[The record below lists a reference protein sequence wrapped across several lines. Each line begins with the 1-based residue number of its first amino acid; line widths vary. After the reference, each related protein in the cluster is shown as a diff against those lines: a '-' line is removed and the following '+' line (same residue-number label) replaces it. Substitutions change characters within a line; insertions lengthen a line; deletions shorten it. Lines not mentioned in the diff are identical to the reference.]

1 MDGDAEPTD
10 TPFPANSTN
19 IISCFVVVR
28 ESVLL
33 AAQGVS
39 VGWWKARTSSRALG
53 RTNKATALP
62 RFPFPLPLFLWGGLT
77 DSRIEPPSGS
87 IPTI

>member
-10 TPFPANSTN
+10 TPLTANSTN

-39 VGWWKARTSSRALG
+39 VGWWKALTFISYAWAHDHTDSPLQI
-53 RTNKATALP
+53 
-62 RFPFPLPLFLWGGLT
+62 PFPQPFSSGEGWLIH
-77 DSRIEPPSGS
+77 DVSR
-87 IPTI
+87 

>member
-10 TPFPANSTN
+10 TPLTANSTN
-19 IISCFVVVR
+19 IISPFVVVR

-39 VGWWKARTSSRALG
+39 VGWWRARTLSRALG
-53 RTNKATALP
+53 RTNMRTALP
-62 RFPFPLPLFLWGGLT
+62 RFPFPNPFPLGRA
-77 DSRIEPPSGS
+77 D
-87 IPTI
+87 